1 MIAATTSLS
10 EARGQIWDTIV
21 VGGGPAGSVA
31 ALGIARRGL
40 RVLLVDRSEFPR
52 HKLCGACLN
61 GDAIAGLCELSLTEP
76 FRQLGGLPLNE
87 FRLRTGRRTLSLQL
101 PSGVAVTRRRF
112 DAMLIEAAIQAG
124 ADFLPGVSLDI
135 AAGTE
140 DTCRHLTTSDRIDS
154 APLRGRSIVLASGLA
169 ADRRTTDPGLAVVAT
184 PASRIGAGTTTSQF
198 PADYTPGTIFM
209 AVGRTGYVGLT
220 RTDGDALNIAA
231 ALDHTAVRNDS
242 PRGVCEQILAE
253 SGFPVTTEMLSGEW
267 RGTVGLTRHRR
278 TLASTR
284 LFVIGDAAGY
294 VEPFTGEGMA
304 WAIRG
309 AQAVVPFVE
318 RATETW
324 DAGMIAAWSRTLK
337 RLIGRRQRS
346 CRILAQF
353 LRYPAMV
360 RGLVRIVETMPSLG
374 QAVVRRLNGGTR

>member
-1 MIAATTSLS
+1 
-10 EARGQIWDTIV
+10 
-21 VGGGPAGSVA
+21 
-31 ALGIARRGL
+31 
-40 RVLLVDRSEFPR
+40 
-52 HKLCGACLN
+52 
-61 GDAIAGLCELSLTEP
+61 
-76 FRQLGGLPLNE
+76 
-87 FRLRTGRRTLSLQL
+87 
-101 PSGVAVTRRRF
+101 
-112 DAMLIEAAIQAG
+112 MLIEAAIQAG